1 MLDAPK
7 AELLRS
13 LGKVV
18 RGLSALFW
26 GLPLALIAYVQTART
41 NWLGFLGGFAFIPA
55 VLLSV
60 ILCGAFFQMRQFQKQ
75 ERIWQSALHRAEI
88 YALINLGLAPFL
100 FWWHRLP
107 FVPLYGA
114 CVAMLAISSLLLLIE
129 INRVL
134 QRLTSM
140 IPDEALRSETYLF
153 SSLNITV
160 LGAVVFLL
168 GLFLGL
174 QELKNLPHF
183 AQQLVNLASY
193 EGVWVALF
201 LILMPLAMTM
211 AMIWKIK
218 EVIFSSVFNAER

>member
-13 LGKVV
+13 LGKIV

-26 GLPLALIAYVQTART
+26 GLPLTLIAYVQTART
-41 NWLGFLGGFAFIPA
+41 NWLSFLGGFAFIPV
-55 VLLSV
+55 VLLSLV
-60 ILCGAFFQMRQFQKQ
+60 ICYALLQMRQFQKQ
-75 ERIWQSALHRAEI
+75 ERIWQNALRRAEL
-88 YALINLGLAPFL
+88 YALINAGLAPFL

-114 CVAMLAISSLLLLIE
+114 SVAMLGISSLLLLIQ

-140 IPDEALRSETYLF
+140 LPDEALRSETYMF
-153 SSLNITV
+153 SSLNTTI
-160 LGAVVFLL
+160 LGVV
-168 GLFLGL
+168 LFLVGL
-174 QELKNLPHF
+174 YLGF
-183 AQQLVNLASY
+183 QQLTSPPRIVHDLLTLANY
-193 EGVWVALF
+193 EGLWVMMF
-201 LILMPLAMTM
+201 LVLMPLAMTM
-211 AMIWKIK
+211 AMSWKIK